1 MFTVVP
7 VSVAIMSPIP
17 MIIIYIIQKIM
28 GCLENRKH
36 KHKKIV
42 DEDTPVS
49 ETPEPIG
56 ISTIE
61 GDKDNNNEP

>member
-1 MFTVVP
+1 
-7 VSVAIMSPIP
+7 
-17 MIIIYIIQKIM
+17 M